1 MSGFNGR
8 TVRFIY
14 RKILENEMKIER
26 GVKND
31 SRYFERIRERI
42 AEDRFDYF
50 AEKNRNLRG

>member
-1 MSGFNGR
+1 
-8 TVRFIY
+8 
-14 RKILENEMKIER
+14 MKIER